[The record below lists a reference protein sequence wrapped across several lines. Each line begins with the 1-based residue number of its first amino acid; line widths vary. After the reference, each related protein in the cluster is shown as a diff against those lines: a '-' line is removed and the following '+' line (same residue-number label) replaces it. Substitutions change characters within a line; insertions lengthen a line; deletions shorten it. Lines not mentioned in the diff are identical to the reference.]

1 MEQWESGPLKVIGW
15 PNADESGS
23 QPPAASFDQRW
34 SITWGPST
42 KETESVQV
50 AMTVQKPSQAVEVA
64 SASDPQTPE
73 PAAYAASGPLEL
85 HAGVQN

>member
-1 MEQWESGPLKVIGW
+1 MKVIGW
-15 PNADESGS
+15 PNANESGS

-42 KETESVQV
+42 KEKESVQD
-50 AMTVQKPSQAVEVA
+50 AMTVQKPAHAVEVA
-64 SASDPQTPE
+64 SATDPQTPE
-73 PAAYAASGPLEL
+73 PAAYAPSEPLEL